1 MTERSKGHRWE
12 PITDVMAEQ
21 RSLRFP
27 ELDGLIA
34 VFGKRRGEMEGA
46 SALREF
52 QARLVRS
59 WSIETG
65 ILERLY
71 TLSDS
76 ATLTLLEQG
85 FDAALL
91 SHGDSDLPPEQLV
104 TILRD
109 HQDAAEGLFE
119 FVKGGRPLT
128 TSYVKQLHQVFTRH
142 QPTCDAVDG
151 QGNWVQV
158 PLRRGEWKLL
168 PNNPGDVKTGEVWH
182 QYSPPEQVASE
193 MDRLIALHGGHAD
206 VHYVVEA
213 AWLHHRFAQIH
224 PFQDGNGR
232 VARALASLVCIR
244 GGGFPVVVMRE
255 QKAEYI
261 RALEQADKGD
271 LGSLVAMFERLQRGA
286 FLKAM
291 IIAEGVEAAPATVA
305 ALIDAA
311 KQRLASQAEELSPRL
326 VDHAAVLFSAAREFL
341 EQTARDLKSALG
353 DSVQTRLRSDAPT
366 PNVIPIVGVSLIR
379 GHGANVGDSVLAVEL
394 CIQTTAESR
403 LVVAVL
409 PMARASA
416 GLMMAVAFLVLPS
429 DPFHGRDQ
437 GSVDQL
443 YDEPM
448 TFTADRDPRELA
460 ASFRSWLEACVVRGL
475 DRWRRGL

>member
-193 MDRLIALHGGHAD
+193 MDRLIALHGGHGD

-261 RALEQADKGD
+261 RALGQADKGD
-271 LGSLVAMFERLQRGA
+271 LSHLVAMFERQQ
-286 FLKAM
+286 
-291 IIAEGVEAAPATVA
+291 VA
-305 ALIDAA
+305 
-311 KQRLASQAEELSPRL
+311 S
-326 VDHAAVLFSAAREFL
+326 VLNA
-341 EQTARDLKSALG
+341 
-353 DSVQTRLRSDAPT
+353 
-366 PNVIPIVGVSLIR
+366 VGVSE
-379 GHGANVGDSVLAVEL
+379 AVLAGAASLDSILSEAKRKLERADRMSRVLAELLDQFVHATKARLDDVGERVAKAVPLREVKVALPPAGFAAFQADTKRLSVEHGYE
-394 CIQTTAESR
+394 ASFAG
-403 LVVAVL
+403 VVAEIGLMLRTSRSMSMIVVAIHQAGRVEDGVGAAL
-409 PMARASA
+409 AFLSSA
-416 GLMMAVAFLVLPS
+416 GPDGRAEAAALGIV
-429 DPFHGRDQ
+429 DRPF
-437 GSVDQL
+437 
-443 YDEPM
+443 
-448 TFTADRDPRELA
+448 TFTAERDHAELLSSYSA
-460 ASFRSWLEACVVRGL
+460 WLERAVARGL
-475 DRWRRGL
+475 DLWQRGL